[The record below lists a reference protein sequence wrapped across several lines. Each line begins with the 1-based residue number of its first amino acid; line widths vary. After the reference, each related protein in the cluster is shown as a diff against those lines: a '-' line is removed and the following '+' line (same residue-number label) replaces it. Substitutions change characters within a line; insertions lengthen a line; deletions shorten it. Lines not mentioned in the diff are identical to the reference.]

1 MEEWKELCTTEV
13 SLTKWSCN
21 DTMHTLAKQ
30 HDYRTCI
37 KTTISSQVAVKTNHP
52 PRYQLQWSIN
62 APWHYLVV
70 GASLL
75 LNESCFSHNSSIVQ
89 TAPLAPA
96 LCHTSCNQIP
106 CSQYTTLPGQS
117 LKYNWPCSRHWFRAS
132 LNKKKWMEAT
142 NPPRQCRG
150 QMVIHIHCKMVATDI
165 VPDLLPHYYHKL
177 NMEWHWINTPSACK

>member
-30 HDYRTCI
+30 HDYQTCI
-37 KTTISSQVAVKTNHP
+37 KTTVSSQVAVKTNHP

-75 LNESCFSHNSSIVQ
+75 LNKSCFSHNSSIVQ

-106 CSQYTTLPGQS
+106 CSQCTTLPGQS

-132 LNKKKWMEAT
+132 LNKKNEWKPQQFLKKKKNLLDTIALFEPTKNRNAT
-142 NPPRQCRG
+142 HNKPCSDQVMSLLHNRQE
-150 QMVIHIHCKMVATDI
+150 II
-165 VPDLLPHYYHKL
+165 
-177 NMEWHWINTPSACK
+177 